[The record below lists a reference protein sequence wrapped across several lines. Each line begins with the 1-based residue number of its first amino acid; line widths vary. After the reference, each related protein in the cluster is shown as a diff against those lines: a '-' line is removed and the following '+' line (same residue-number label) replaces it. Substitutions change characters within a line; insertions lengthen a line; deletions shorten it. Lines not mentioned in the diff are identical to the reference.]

1 MNKIF
6 KPFLTL
12 ALIACTFLPGEVCF
26 AQPKEITPKE
36 IVSYDGHTDAV
47 KCVAFSPDGKLIAS
61 GAADNLLRV
70 WEPRTGK
77 NVFVGVSH
85 KAPIWGVAFSPDGK
99 LIATASDDLTV
110 QIWDASN
117 GKPLKVLKG
126 HQRSVGDVNFSP
138 DGKLL
143 VSASNDYTIKVWN
156 TTTWD
161 EVRQMPE
168 HRNCKL

>member
-6 KPFLTL
+6 KPLLTL
-12 ALIACTFLPGEVCF
+12 ALIACNFLQGEACF

-70 WEPRTGK
+70 WEPLTGK

-99 LIATASDDLTV
+99 TITSKVNPTVIKDIAQKTNAYATISSSPVPDIRQLLT
-110 QIWDASN
+110 QIN
-117 GKPLKVLKG
+117 K
-126 HQRSVGDVNFSP
+126 
-138 DGKLL
+138 
-143 VSASNDYTIKVWN
+143 I
-156 TTTWD
+156 
-161 EVRQMPE
+161 
-168 HRNCKL
+168 